1 MRRVFIALMAL
12 AALSVLA
19 LAIGS
24 VVAGSGG
31 WRRSNGLAD
40 DSAGAEACGIVDRW
54 LRGGREGSEFEVA
67 ARAGEFATRS
77 STEAIRSLAKRGV
90 ADRLR
95 SDGTCCDGEEFFSV
109 DLRRLHRACVD
120 EGVDLPPY

>member
-1 MRRVFIALMAL
+1 MRRVFVALVVL
-12 AALSVLA
+12 AAVSVLA
-19 LAIGS
+19 LAVAS
-24 VVAGSGG
+24 VVAGYGG
-31 WRRSNGLAD
+31 WRRSDGLAD
-40 DSAGAEACGIVDRW
+40 DPAGAEACGIVDRW

-67 ARAGEFATRS
+67 KRAAEFAKRS

-109 DLRRLHRACVD
+109 DLRQLHRACVD
-120 EGVDLPPY
+120 EGVDLPQY